1 MLKICIAWLTEKRAF
16 KGKRRKKGVLSLDPH
31 AFKTENKL
39 KCREIYLYP
48 KALDSY
54 NLKATLPSVRKSESY
69 FCWEAILKKKENQR
83 LSQYIFFENYFNFL
97 NNISS
102 DVYKFIICIIFL

>member
-16 KGKRRKKGVLSLDPH
+16 KGKRRKKGVFSLDPH

-69 FCWEAILKKKENQR
+69 FCWEAILKKKRE
-83 LSQYIFFENYFNFL
+83 STVESIYFF
-97 NNISS
+97 
-102 DVYKFIICIIFL
+102 